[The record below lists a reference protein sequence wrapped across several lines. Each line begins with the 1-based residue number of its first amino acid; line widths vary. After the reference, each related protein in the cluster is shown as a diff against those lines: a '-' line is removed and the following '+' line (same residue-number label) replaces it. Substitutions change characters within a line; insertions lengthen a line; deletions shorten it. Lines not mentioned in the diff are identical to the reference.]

1 MSSTESSTKSQPEAS
16 RSERVALVTGGSRGI
31 GLACAR
37 RLQRDGYRVAV
48 TWRTERPSPLEG
60 PDGTTPLLAVNCD
73 VTDPADL
80 GRAFD
85 EIEAALGPV
94 EVLVCSAGITD
105 DTLLLRMSDERW
117 SRVIDTNLTAV
128 FRACKRASAKMVRG
142 RFGRIVLVSS
152 VTAMLGSAGQT
163 NYAAS
168 KAGLIGFA
176 RSLARELAGRNITCN
191 VVAPGLVTTDM
202 IAALSPERLG
212 TLTAA
217 IPLGRAAAP
226 EEVAAAVAFLAS
238 DEAAYVTGAVLPV
251 DGGLGMGH

>member
-1 MSSTESSTKSQPEAS
+1 MRKDGTDEEAA
-16 RSERVALVTGGSRGI
+16 EPPQGRVALVTGGSRGI

-48 TWRTERPSPLEG
+48 TWRTARPSPLEG
-60 PDGTTPLLAVNCD
+60 PGGTQPLVAVNCD

-80 GRAFD
+80 ERAFD
-85 EIEAALGPV
+85 EVEAELGAV

-105 DTLLLRMSDERW
+105 DTLLLRMTDERW

-128 FRACKRASAKMVRG
+128 FRACKRASAKMLRA

-152 VTAMLGSAGQT
+152 VVALAGSPGQT

-191 VVAPGLVTTDM
+191 VVTPGLVSTDM
-202 IAALSPERLG
+202 ITPLSPERVDA
-212 TLTAA
+212 LTAA
-217 IPLGRAAAP
+217 IPLGRPATP
-226 EEVAAAVAFLAS
+226 EEVAAAVAFLVS
-238 DEAAYVTGAVLPV
+238 DEASYVTGAVLPV